1 LALKKQIREKT
12 MIEILRAIAKMRDE
26 VGEIPKNGYNPHYK
40 YSYCTLEDL
49 LSAINKPLQ
58 NNGLLLHCGL
68 NPDNGENILSVVVLH
83 WESGEKVEN
92 SLVLPRGEKSLEWG
106 ADLVFYRRHL
116 IALTLGLSLPT
127 GERGKA
133 TSKPKPQQ
141 TPQLITPQQME
152 YIGERIAGLEP
163 SQVEAVKTRFGIKS
177 RREITQSQFPQVA
190 DYIDSL
196 NIELKTNTN
205 TVTA

>member
-1 LALKKQIREKT
+1 
-12 MIEILRAIAKMRDE
+12 MIEVLSAIAKMRDDM
-26 VGEIPKNGYNPHYK
+26 GEIPKSGYNPHYK
-40 YSYCTLEDL
+40 YYYVTLEDL
-49 LSAINKPLQ
+49 LGAIKFPLKE
-58 NNGLLLHCGL
+58 NALLLHCGL
-68 NPDNGENILSVVVLH
+68 KPDNGENILSTVVLH

-133 TSKPKPQQ
+133 TSKP
-141 TPQLITPQQME
+141 LITPQQME

-163 SQVEAVKTRFGIKS
+163 SQIEELKTRFGIKS
-177 RREITQSQFPQVA
+177 RREITQSQFSQVA
-190 DYIDSL
+190 NYIES
-196 NIELKTNTN
+196 LKTNTN
-205 TVTA
+205 TVTV

>member
-1 LALKKQIREKT
+1 
-12 MIEILRAIAKMRDE
+12 
-26 VGEIPKNGYNPHYK
+26 
-40 YSYCTLEDL
+40 
-49 LSAINKPLQ
+49 
-58 NNGLLLHCGL
+58 
-68 NPDNGENILSVVVLH
+68 
-83 WESGEKVEN
+83 VEN

-133 TSKPKPQQ
+133 TSKPKP
-141 TPQLITPQQME
+141 LITPQQME

-163 SQVEAVKTRFGIKS
+163 SQIEELKTRFGIKS

-190 DYIDSL
+190 NYIES
-196 NIELKTNTN
+196 LKTNTN
-205 TVTA
+205 TVTV

>member
-133 TSKPKPQQ
+133 TSKPKA
-141 TPQLITPQQME
+141 LITPQQME

-163 SQVEAVKTRFGIKS
+163 SQIEELKTRFGIKS

-190 DYIDSL
+190 NYIES
-196 NIELKTNTN
+196 LKTNTN
-205 TVTA
+205 TVTV

>member
-1 LALKKQIREKT
+1 
-12 MIEILRAIAKMRDE
+12 MIQVLSAIAKMRE
-26 VGEIPKNGYNPHYK
+26 EMGEIPQSGYNPHYK
-40 YSYCTLEDL
+40 YYYSTVGDL
-49 LSAINKPLQ
+49 LGAIKTPLT
-58 NNGLLLHCGL
+58 NNALLLHCGL
-68 NPDNGENILSVVVLH
+68 KPDNGENILSVVVLH
-83 WESGEKVEN
+83 PESGERVEN

>member
-1 LALKKQIREKT
+1 LALKKTNNIKEKT

-26 VGEIPKNGYNPHYK
+26 IKEIPKNGFNPHFRYN
-40 YSYCTLEDL
+40 YVTLEDL
-49 LSAINKPLQ
+49 LSAIKKPLQ

-68 NPDNGENILSVVVLH
+68 KPDNGEILSVVVLH

-92 SLVLPRGEKSLEWG
+92 SLVLPRGEKPLEWG

-133 TSKPKPQQ
+133 TSKPKPQ
-141 TPQLITPQQME
+141 LITPQQME

-163 SQVEAVKTRFGIKS
+163 SQIEELKTRFGIKS
-177 RREITQSQFPQVA
+177 RREITQSQFPQVS
-190 DYIDSL
+190 DYIESL
-196 NIELKTNTN
+196 NPHPPKTNTN
-205 TVTA
+205 TVTV